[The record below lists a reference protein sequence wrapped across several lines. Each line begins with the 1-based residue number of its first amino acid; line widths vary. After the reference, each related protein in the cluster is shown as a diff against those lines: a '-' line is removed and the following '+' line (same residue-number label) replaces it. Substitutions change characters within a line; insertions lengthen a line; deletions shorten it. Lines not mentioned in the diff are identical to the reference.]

1 MLVEKNK
8 KHRIADLHRH
18 HLSELHKRRLRFYST
33 LLLMSGL
40 SAVTLTSKPVLADSS
55 TPSTSQSQQVASS
68 TADSSSSLAADVAS
82 TSSTSASSST
92 ASVAPTSDLTSAS
105 TVSSATDA
113 TSSDAQSVASA
124 VSTTSTS
131 STPASSASQAKMF
144 AANVVAST
152 ASTAATSANTTA
164 VNVKATGYATTTNA
178 TGVNIDSAGNV
189 TGSFTGQNVNGST
202 DNVTITALALGSTL
216 TGTYTVA
223 NPSNGVT
230 TGTVTGTLDSTTGN
244 WDLILQYGAVTGYDA
259 TNQYIPIL
267 AGTNASATYTV
278 NYGASTVANYG
289 KTVTLT
295 NFFQTGAKTATAT
308 YTSGT
313 TTGTA
318 NLTQNADGSWN
329 INAQNPAGAP
339 AITSSNT
346 GNFSGLSINIPANA
360 FVTGTSYTA
369 ANGNSITMNTNLP
382 AGYVSG
388 TTNYNGGYID
398 ASLGSVWSSSFGNSA
413 SNTIHLVSFVTYNA
427 ATGQW
432 IFMNPQSTYAGGAIE
447 YPFVTSS
454 AINTAGTTG
463 TAKNSNGVTVPT
475 LVWGN
480 LTVNTNNGQILIGQ
494 VLIPNVATLTNG
506 GLSTFTNI
514 GSSAQTVGTSVYNG
528 TSFSGGLALT
538 LGQGPSN
545 SFSDQFI
552 TSFSTTLIP
561 GTYGKSG
568 YTWSALGSRSLLT
581 MSQLSATNYNFVAQ
595 YGTTSTGAVAST
607 ATGSTINAA
616 GPIMIDPSNDSWIKA
631 QGYTTLAGFVD
642 SAGHSYIIYDYGGS
656 SFANF
661 TPSYIYD
668 ANGNITGAT
677 PMIVTYGYMAP
688 STTSATGTFTSSGYL
703 YATYN
708 ATTGQWTFTDTA
720 SLTAPTSAI
729 VMPGQTVSLNGNL
742 TATDTN
748 YTLSTG
754 GLVATATPTTV
765 TSFNTNY
772 NAPTTTSLNLITM
785 VYDSTGKTLLA
796 TNNGNTTGV
805 AQSNGGVTV
814 NADGTF
820 SFQAGGTYQVR
831 YVYLDNLR
839 NMVSAYETITVPA
852 SYITATT
859 IPNMPV
865 GSTVDLMAYP
875 ASYVDTAAPTQGLTT
890 TVTDPAGNTV
900 VITSAS
906 DGSITSITA
915 SNPAVLNVVNGKFV
929 NNLLG
934 SYEVMYSYAN
944 ANSGFAAT
952 SVGKYFSSMQV
963 GNLAVTP
970 AITVDA
976 GAQETALNPL
986 SLITTA
992 VDADGTILTANG
1004 SNGNYTLNGT
1014 NFLGQNISLP
1024 LTITKITPIQ
1034 QAGLQMRLAA
1044 TTQTSTKYDLQYS
1057 FTDSAGVQHSAM
1069 AIVTVIPDQANL
1081 NLPARVTLQ
1090 QNTNSGASYDI
1101 AGLLANAIDS
1111 DGSSAIP
1118 ANAVTVNGTVNVAV
1132 AGDYPINFSY
1142 LDNFG
1147 NQITGDTLVTVTPD
1161 QANLNVPT
1169 SVNLNQNTN
1178 AGASYD
1184 PSTLLTNVLDSD
1196 GVSTIP
1202 ANAVTISG
1210 TVDIA
1215 KAGTYPISF
1224 SYTDSFGNQVTA
1236 KTVVTVLADPA
1247 GITLAQ
1253 SVPGVTVTGTL
1264 AVQVN
1269 VGTTVDP
1276 LQLIHATDSD
1286 GSLVAGAK
1294 LIIDQTS
1301 LNLQKAGTYP
1311 VTYSFLDRF
1320 GNQITATVM
1329 VTVLPV
1335 DSSSSQPDEILS
1347 TDSNNSNVADVAVK
1361 EAVPNAASLL
1371 PSRTSLPDTGV
1382 TASNKAIAWLGQASL
1397 YLAAIFAI
1405 GRRKRDEED

>member
-1 MLVEKNK
+1 MLVERNK
-8 KHRIADLHRH
+8 KHRVADLRRH
-18 HLSELHKRRLRFYST
+18 QLSELHKRRLRFYST

-40 SAVTLTSKPVLADSS
+40 SVVTLTSKPVLADST

-68 TADSSSSLAADVAS
+68 LADSSSSLAADAAS
-82 TSSTSASSST
+82 TSSTSATSSST
-92 ASVAPTSDLTSAS
+92 VSVAPTSDSTSAS
-105 TVSSATDA
+105 TVSSATAA
-113 TSSDAQSVASA
+113 TSSDAQSVVSA

-131 STPASSASQAKMF
+131 SMPASSASQAKMF
-144 AANVVAST
+144 AANVAAST
-152 ASTAATSANTTA
+152 VATSANTTA
-164 VNVKATGYATTTNA
+164 VNVTTTGYVTTTNA

-267 AGTNASATYTV
+267 AGTNASVAYTV
-278 NYGASTVANYG
+278 NYGPSTVANYG

-318 NLTQNADGSWN
+318 SLTQNADGSWN

-346 GNFSGLSINIPANA
+346 GNFSGLSINIPASA
-360 FVTGTSYTA
+360 FITATSYTA
-369 ANGNSITMNTNLP
+369 TNGNSITMNTNLP

-388 TTNYNGGYID
+388 TTNYNGGYVD
-398 ASLGSVWSSSFGNSA
+398 ASLGSVWSSSFANSP
-413 SNTIHLVSFVTYNA
+413 SNTVHLVSFVTYNA

-432 IFMNPQSTYAGGAIE
+432 TFMNPQSTYAGGTVE
-447 YPFVTSS
+447 YPFINNS
-454 AINTAGTTG
+454 AMNTAGTVG
-463 TAKNSNGVTVPT
+463 TAENSNGVTVPT
-475 LVWGN
+475 LVWRS

-506 GLSTFTNI
+506 GLSTISDI
-514 GSSAQTVGTSVYNG
+514 GSSTATVGTSVYNG
-528 TSFSGGLALT
+528 TSFSGGISLS

-545 SFSDQFI
+545 SYSDQFI

-561 GTYGKSG
+561 GTYGSTYN
-568 YTWSALGSRSLLT
+568 YTWGAFGPRSLLS

-595 YGTTSTGAVAST
+595 YGTTNTGAVAST
-607 ATGSTINAA
+607 ATGATINAA
-616 GPIMIDPSNDSWIKA
+616 GPIMIDPSTDFWISA
-631 QGYTTLAGFVD
+631 QGYTSLAGFVD
-642 SAGHSYIIYDYGGS
+642 STGHSYIIYDYNGS
-656 SFANF
+656 SFVNF

-677 PMIVTYGYMAP
+677 PMIVSYGYMAP

-865 GSTVDLMAYP
+865 GSTIDLTAYP

-976 GAQETALNPL
+976 GAQEAALDPL

-992 VDADGTILTANG
+992 VDADGTSLTANG

-1057 FTDSAGVQHSAM
+1057 FIDSAGVQHSAM

-1081 NLPARVTLQ
+1081 NLPASVTLQ
-1090 QNTNSGASYDI
+1090 QNTNSGANYDI

-1147 NQITGDTLVTVTPD
+1147 NQITGDTVVTVTPD

-1178 AGASYD
+1178 TGASYD
-1184 PSTLLTNVLDSD
+1184 PSTLLTNVIDSD

-1202 ANAVTISG
+1202 ANAVTVSG
-1210 TVDIA
+1210 AVDIA
-1215 KAGTYPISF
+1215 KAGTYLISF

-1236 KTVVTVLADPA
+1236 KTIVTVLADPA

-1253 SVPGVTVTGTL
+1253 SVPGVTPTGTL

-1269 VGTTVDP
+1269 AGTAIDP
-1276 LQLIHATDSD
+1276 LQLIQATDSD

-1294 LIIDQTS
+1294 LIVDQTS

-1311 VTYSFLDRF
+1311 VTYSFLDKF

-1335 DSSSSQPDEILS
+1335 DSSSSQPDETLP
-1347 TDSNNSNVADVAVK
+1347 TDSNNSNVADATVK
-1361 EAVPNAASLL
+1361 EAVPSAASLL

-1382 TASNKAIAWLGQASL
+1382 TTSNKAIAWLGQASL
-1397 YLAAIFAI
+1397 YLVAIFAV